1 MMTDPRHTFE
11 NEQAFDAMLQRS
23 VSDLPPDDIV
33 TQTIPGK
40 EALGRILTGYFLY
53 TFTIHFIG
61 LDFILP
67 AIGQILVLLGFRALQ
82 HENRWF
88 GFCYILEILHAVG
101 LFAKLILNTTIIELP
116 AILNNFTLFSLLINT
131 FIITLSL
138 FCFWRGLRTVQ
149 KKMSLH
155 SKAFGV
161 LALIAWYLLLS
172 IISVLQIQGK
182 YNFNT
187 LYVFAMIT
195 LSYIFILWIVSRT
208 SKSLDNVGYVL
219 HPAPVQISNRTLT
232 WILITILVIGS
243 ACGYLFFN
251 SYSMT
256 WSIKEDPLPAS
267 VETTKA
273 HLIDLGFPEYILN
286 DLSAED
292 IAACEGATQVQLN
305 SATQN
310 FYSGNLI
317 NDQDSMDMTNVAVLI
332 PGDQP
337 RLVLF
342 HYFHWLSK
350 PDFNGT
356 DTICLNPAYEN
367 TPQNML
373 LTREV
378 TGQLFYD
385 NDGEHFSAPYH
396 SIETRTKTDP
406 IFTIIEPYDLV
417 FANFSFPDQGE
428 NHRGYITYSLKAL
441 SSNQFFNSKATYV
454 HQKHLFQYPVKTAE
468 EEILSR
474 SFAANSSSSF
484 ISIQPPFLFFELNEN
499 GITLLE

>member
-33 TQTIPGK
+33 AQTVPGK
-40 EALGRILTGYFLY
+40 TALNRILTGYFLY
-53 TFTIHFIG
+53 TFIIHFIW

-88 GFCYILEILHAVG
+88 GFCYILEVFHAIY
-101 LFAKLILNTTIIELP
+101 LFAKLILNTTIIEMPPLSET
-116 AILNNFTLFSLLINT
+116 FTLFALFINT
-131 FIITLSL
+131 LFIALSL

-149 KKMSLH
+149 KKMGLR
-155 SKAFGV
+155 SKAFSV
-161 LALIAWYLLLS
+161 LALLGWYLLLTAVS
-172 IISVLQIQGK
+172 ILQIQG
-182 YNFNT
+182 YDFNF
-187 LYVFAMIT
+187 LYLFAIIF
-195 LSYIFILWIVSRT
+195 LSYVAILWTISRT
-208 SKSLDNVGYVL
+208 SKALDEMGYVL
-219 HPAPVQISNRTLT
+219 QPAPVQISNRALT
-232 WILITILVIGS
+232 WILVAILLIGS
-243 ACGYLFFN
+243 ACGYFFFN
-251 SYSMT
+251 GYSMA
-256 WSIKEDPLPAS
+256 WSVKEDPLPAN

-305 SATQN
+305 SATPN

-317 NDQDSMDMTNVAVLI
+317 NDQDSMDMTNIAVLI
-332 PGDQP
+332 PDEQP

-342 HYFHWLSK
+342 HYFRWLTK

-356 DTICLNPAYEN
+356 DAICLNPAYEN

-396 SIETRTKTDP
+396 SIETHTKTDP

-417 FANFSFPDQGE
+417 FANFSFPNQGE
-428 NHRGYITYSLKAL
+428 NHRGYITYSLGAL
-441 SSNQFFNSKATYV
+441 SGNQFFNSKATYV

-468 EEILSR
+468 EEILSQ
-474 SFAANSSSSF
+474 SFAANTSSSF